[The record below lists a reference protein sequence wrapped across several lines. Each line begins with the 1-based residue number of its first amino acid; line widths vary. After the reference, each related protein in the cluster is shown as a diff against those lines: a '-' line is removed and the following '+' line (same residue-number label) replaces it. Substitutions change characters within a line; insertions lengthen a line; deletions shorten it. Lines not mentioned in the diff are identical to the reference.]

1 MPKILIHTLGS
12 SGDFNPLIA
21 LAYELQ
27 DRGHSVK
34 FAVNPANAIK
44 ISNLGFESFAIGPDP
59 DWNSDFSRRLLV
71 ASSYRPFQML
81 MEELFIPNIGVA
93 YDNLLPHCREADIF
107 ISHTLQLA
115 SPAIA
120 YRTGVPWVSVIPAT
134 SCYPTAEYP
143 LPCFA
148 WRGSPEFLNKVG
160 WDIGLRQFRTIDALA
175 NEQYRALGVPPRKD
189 MIAGGSYS
197 RQLTI
202 GLWSPAY
209 FPRPTD
215 WPAWFQ
221 VGGYARWDAPGVE
234 KDLNARV
241 PQGSGPLVIFTLG
254 SAIVNQP
261 GDFYEVALEAVR
273 ATNWRAILLGA
284 PAEMELPQDVRNRVT
299 AIPYARY
306 ADIFPLASAIVHQG
320 GVGTTQACCY
330 YGIPSVVVPRCFD
343 QFENAAHIQRSGWG
357 LRLLPKYL
365 SPALL
370 RVRLERVLRSREIKR
385 AVHALGAEMQTEPD
399 IKPACDMIEAILYR
413 EPTASDRLAAISY
426 AA

>member
-1 MPKILIHTLGS
+1 MPRILIHTLGS
-12 SGDFNPLIA
+12 SGDFNPLIV
-21 LAYELQ
+21 LAYELRA
-27 DRGHSVK
+27 RGHSVK
-34 FAVNPANAIK
+34 FAVNPASAAW
-44 ISNLGFESFAIGPDP
+44 ISKLGFEVAAIGPDP
-59 DWNSDFSRRLLV
+59 DWNSEFSRRLLV
-71 ASSYRPFQML
+71 ADSYKPFQML

-93 YDNLLPHCREADIF
+93 YDAILPHCRDADVF
-107 ISHTLQLA
+107 VSHTLQMA

-120 YRTGVPWVSVIPAT
+120 YKSGVPWVSVIPAT

-143 LPCFA
+143 IPCFA
-148 WRGSPEFLNKVG
+148 WHAFPEFLTKIA
-160 WDIGLRQFRTIDALA
+160 WDIGLRQFRMIDELA

-221 VGGYARWDAPGVE
+221 VGGYGRWDAPDPRG
-234 KDLNARV
+234 DV
-241 PQGSGPLVIFTLG
+241 PPDIPKGKTPLVIFTLG

-261 GDFYEVALEAVR
+261 GEFYDVALEALR
-273 ATNWRAILLGA
+273 GTNWRAVLLGA
-284 PAEMELPQDVRNRVT
+284 PADLKLPDDLKHRVS
-299 AIPYARY
+299 AVKYARY
-306 ADIFPLASAIVHQG
+306 SDIFPLANAIVHQG

-357 LRLLPKYL
+357 LRLLPKDL

-370 RVRLERVLRSREIKR
+370 RRRLKRVLLSAEVKQDVGI
-385 AVHALGAEMQTEPD
+385 LGSKMQKEPG
-399 IKPACDMIEAILYR
+399 INPACDLIEGILNRDSNAGQVPEPAI
-413 EPTASDRLAAISY
+413 TVV
-426 AA
+426 